1 MIRGIRWRIVVTYML
16 LIVLAL
22 SIFGVYMLQF
32 IEKLYMDNLQTQ
44 LKEETSLLATWVSP
58 MLAEYDT
65 QGQKE
70 DVHEMLRQTGMAVS
84 SRVTLLDLQGD
95 VMLDTLG
102 DADTRKNQLDYP
114 EIASAVEG
122 SVGMHVRKVPYS
134 TYNVMHMAVPVYGD
148 HGPIAVLRMA
158 VPMKGAHET
167 LQALWGRIGMSLLIV
182 AAVASL
188 FGLRFAHG
196 IAAPIEAI
204 TSSTRKIAEGAF
216 DERIHQRGR
225 DELRVMAD
233 SINAMAARL
242 SDQIEDLTQQKG
254 KLEGILKH
262 LVSGVIVVDRSGR
275 VTLVNQAIEW
285 MIGYKA
291 EELLQKWHWEAGYN
305 FGLSAMIDEA
315 ILVGTAQKKEITLH
329 RPVERTVEVHITPV
343 SSNNGRIAGAV
354 VLMHDVSEWRQLER
368 MRSEFVANVSH
379 ELRTPITAVKGFS
392 ETLLDGALNDPVI
405 TRQFLQII
413 YDESE
418 RLKRLVTDLLELS
431 KIESGHT
438 VFHFE
443 PFDLTALVKRT
454 VEKYRH
460 QAESLGLTLETELP
474 PAHLQLEGDSDR
486 IAQVLINLLGNAI
499 AYTPSGGRVDVSVM
513 EQEDDVVL
521 KVRDT
526 GVGIPAEDIP
536 RLFERF
542 YRVDK
547 ARARRSGGT
556 GLGLAIVKHILES
569 HHGQVEV
576 TSVVGE
582 GSEFTITLPK
592 TKEI

>member
-58 MLAEYDT
+58 MLAADDT
-65 QGQKE
+65 PGQKE

-84 SRVTLLDLQGD
+84 SRVTLLDMRGD

-167 LQALWGRIGMSLLIV
+167 LQTLWGRIGVSLLIV

-204 TSSTRKIAEGAF
+204 TNSTRKIAEGAF

-254 KLEGILKH
+254 KLEGILKY

-275 VTLVNQAIEW
+275 VTLVNQAVER

-343 SSNNGRIAGAV
+343 SSNNGRTAGAV

-413 YDESE
+413 NDESE

-443 PFDLTALVKRT
+443 PFDLAALVRRT

-474 PAHLQLEGDSDR
+474 ADPLQLEGDSDR

-499 AYTPSGGRVDVSVM
+499 AYTPSGGRVDVSV
-513 EQEDDVVL
+513 EERDEDVVL

-547 ARARRSGGT
+547 ARTRRSGGT

-576 TSVVGE
+576 QSDVGA

-592 TKEI
+592 TKES